1 MITGVKKQNIEEEII
16 IREVKNTP
24 SIYDATERILII
36 DADSILYFATY
47 FPEDSLM
54 SFPDETSQIEEA
66 KFRIRNKLQ
75 EIQNNVEEWY
85 NIIHTVIFVGG
96 KNNFRYKIFPEYK
109 ANRKNVIKSPLL
121 PIIKEYM
128 IEELKAI
135 EAHGG
140 EADDYIIDAV
150 NECSGNCVV
159 SSIDKDVL
167 YYSPNIPLYD
177 YRVYNDVLGE
187 FKYIS
192 EKESRLAIATQIVT
206 GDSTDGV
213 PGAKG
218 VGKAWCDNNM
228 HVDMT
233 DYQFIKAI
241 YLAYLKAT
249 KNNNIEAKKQIR
261 LYYKVLKLH
270 TLEEIKNLK

>member
-1 MITGVKKQNIEEEII
+1 MIQGPIKQGVIEEII
-16 IREVKNTP
+16 RTVKNCP
-24 SIYDATERILII
+24 KSYDDSERVLLI
-36 DADSILYFATY
+36 DADSIMYTATY
-47 FPEDSLM
+47 FPDDSLIE
-54 SFPDETSQIEEA
+54 FPTEEEQIEEA
-66 KFRIRNKLQ
+66 KYRTRTKLQ
-75 EIQNNVEEWY
+75 EIQINVEEWF
-85 NIIHTVIFVGG
+85 NIVQTYIFIGG

-109 ANRKNVIKSPLL
+109 ANRKNAIKSPLL

-177 YRVYNDVLGE
+177 YRGYNDVLGE

-228 HVDMT
+228 NADMT

>member
-1 MITGVKKQNIEEEII
+1 MIQGPVRESVVEDI
-16 IREVKNTP
+16 IRVVKNCP
-24 SIYDATERILII
+24 KSYDDSERVLLI
-36 DADSILYFATY
+36 DADSIMYTATY
-47 FPEDSLM
+47 FPEDSLIE
-54 SFPDETSQIEEA
+54 FPTEEEQIEEA
-66 KFRIRNKLQ
+66 KYRTRTKLQ
-75 EIQNNVEEWY
+75 EIQINVEEWF
-85 NIIHTVIFVGG
+85 NIVQTYIFIGG

-109 ANRKNVIKSPLL
+109 ANRKNAIKSPLL

-128 IEELKAI
+128 VEELKAI
-135 EAHGG
+135 ESHGA

-159 SSIDKDVL
+159 SSIDKDVI

-177 YRVYNDVLGE
+177 YRGHDDVLGE
-187 FKYIS
+187 FKCIS
-192 EKESRLAIATQIVT
+192 TKESRLAIATQIVT

-218 VGKAWCDNNM
+218 VGKAWCDKNM
-228 HVDMT
+228 NIDMT
-233 DYQFIKAI
+233 DYQFLKTI
-241 YLAYLKAT
+241 YQAYLKAT

-270 TLEEIKNLK
+270 TLEEIKNLI

>member
-1 MITGVKKQNIEEEII
+1 MIQGPVKQNIDEEIV
-16 IREVKNTP
+16 RTVKNCPTK
-24 SIYDATERILII
+24 YDDSKRVLLI
-36 DADSILYFATY
+36 DADSIMYTSTY
-47 FPEDSLM
+47 FPEESLLE
-54 SFPDETSQIEEA
+54 FPTEEEQLEEA
-66 KFRIRNKLQ
+66 KYRTRTKLQ
-75 EIQNNVEEWY
+75 EIQLNVEEWY
-85 NIIHTVIFVGG
+85 NIVQTYIFIGG
-96 KNNFRYKIFPEYK
+96 KGNFRYKVFPEYK
-109 ANRKNVIKSPLL
+109 ANRKDVVKSPLL
-121 PIIKEYM
+121 PFIKEYM

-135 EAHGG
+135 ESHGG
-140 EADDYIIDAV
+140 EADDYIIDGIS
-150 NECSGNCVV
+150 ECSGNCVV

-177 YRVYNDVLGE
+177 YRGYNDVLGE

-192 EKESRLAIATQIVT
+192 EKESRLARATQIIT

-218 VGKAWCDNNM
+218 VGKAWCDKNM

-241 YLAYLKAT
+241 FLAYLKAN
-249 KNNNIEAKKQIR
+249 KNDSIESKRQIK

-270 TLEEIKNLK
+270 TRKEIDKII